1 MNKSDQA
8 ELKVVLAEYR
18 RQAVARELT
27 LQSRINELLLE
38 RKALKKEFKES
49 INLLKNK

>member
-1 MNKSDQA
+1 MTKQDQA

-38 RKALKKEFKES
+38 RKELKQQ
-49 INLLKNK
+49 LKNK